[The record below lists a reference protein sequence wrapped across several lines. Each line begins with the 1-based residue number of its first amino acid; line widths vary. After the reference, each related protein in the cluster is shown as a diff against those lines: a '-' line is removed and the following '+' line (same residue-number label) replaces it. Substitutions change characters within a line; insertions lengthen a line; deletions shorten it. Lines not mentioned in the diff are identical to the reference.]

1 MYLKV
6 GGGSV
11 YEVGGGVCLE
21 GGGGVFLEVG
31 RGVCLEG
38 EVSGS
43 GRGHHPCWKKME
55 DGDTI
60 PVGKNVEEG
69 GTIPAGCCS
78 ARL

>member
-1 MYLKV
+1 M
-6 GGGSV
+6 
-11 YEVGGGVCLE
+11 
-21 GGGGVFLEVG
+21 FLEVG

-43 GRGHHPCWKKME
+43 GRGHHACWKKME